1 MKITKG
7 VKALVNEA
15 EAQIETL
22 TPLQVEERLGRP
34 GVMIVDLRDIR
45 ELKREGR
52 IPGSFHVPR
61 GMLEF
66 WIDPDSPYYKS
77 RFNDAEEIILY
88 CNKGWRSALA
98 ARSLQ
103 IMGLDRVAHMQGGM
117 NQWQE
122 EIGRVE
128 PLPER

>member
-52 IPGSFHVPR
+52 IPGPS
-61 GMLEF
+61 M
-66 WIDPDSPYYKS
+66 
-77 RFNDAEEIILY
+77 
-88 CNKGWRSALA
+88 CLA
-98 ARSLQ
+98 ACWNS
-103 IMGLDRVAHMQGGM
+103 G
-117 NQWQE
+117 
-122 EIGRVE
+122 
-128 PLPER
+128 

>member
-34 GVMIVDLRDIR
+34 GVMMVDLRDIR

-52 IPGSFHVPR
+52 FR
-61 GMLEF
+61 GPSMCLAAC
-66 WIDPDSPYYKS
+66 WNSGLIRKAPITNPDSMMPK
-77 RFNDAEEIILY
+77 R
-88 CNKGWRSALA
+88 
-98 ARSLQ
+98 
-103 IMGLDRVAHMQGGM
+103 
-117 NQWQE
+117 
-122 EIGRVE
+122 
-128 PLPER
+128 